1 MKTLSKTLLGL
12 AMASIVSTA
21 SAGTVSLTAAYGQT
35 DADAAA
41 AAFAAGSYGGVT
53 ETFDDSFTSITNQ
66 ANQEA
71 GATSAQATWQNAGS
85 AFETRVGTFTMTS
98 ENTASNGNVRNDLLM
113 IENSDTGEFG
123 RQKAYTSNWLDSNDA
138 KQVTWEILDGYNALG
153 FYLSDANDN
162 GAKLRFIFDDG
173 SASATTLD
181 FKINRSNGN
190 IAYIT
195 LVSDTIFSSVEL
207 RFDNNTNSADGWGID
222 NVTLAKVPE
231 PGTLALLGLGLF
243 GLTAARR
250 RMNAA

>member
-66 ANQEA
+66 ANQAA

-162 GAKLRFIFDDG
+162 GAQLRFIFDDG
-173 SASATTLD
+173 KATTLN
-181 FKINRSNGN
+181 FNKNQSNGN
-190 IAYIT
+190 VAYIT